1 MLLKF
6 QHNRRCGY
14 IVLFI
19 FNHCG
24 PKYESMLSKNRQNE
38 HLYSISISQRRQNRS
53 ICRKSVD
60 EVVKLLMGMLVSFA
74 KLDGKNRISNLF
86 PM

>member
-1 MLLKF
+1 
-6 QHNRRCGY
+6 
-14 IVLFI
+14 
-19 FNHCG
+19 
-24 PKYESMLSKNRQNE
+24 MLSKNRQNAC
-38 HLYSISISQRRQNRS
+38 LYSISISQRGQNRS